1 VALIDTAPAETGGA
15 SDLALGNRIR
25 AARGRR
31 GLSLGELAS
40 SAGVSK
46 SLVSQIERGIAAPSI
61 DTVRRLASALQLP
74 VFSLFMEEPDNGMVV
89 RRGERRV
96 VRYPGS
102 SATREI
108 LSPTLGGRMVLV
120 WVTFPPGED
129 GREPVRHVGEESVV
143 VIRGTLEVHLGQERV
158 LLEIGDSMTFDPEVP
173 HSFRNPTNEETEIL
187 TAISPPNL

>member
-1 VALIDTAPAETGGA
+1 VALIDAAPAESGA

-25 AARGRR
+25 AARARR

-40 SAGVSK
+40 TAGVSK

-74 VFSLFMEEPDNGMVV
+74 VFSLFMEEPDNGMIV

-102 SATREI
+102 RATREI

-158 LLEIGDSMTFDPEVP
+158 ILEPGDSMTFDPEVP